1 MGLNIILNLIL
12 MGPLKHGG
20 LALATSLSALF
31 NVIGLIHFLRKRL
44 GLLEGRKIF
53 NSSIKVSIAA
63 TAMGIITYFSKEFFF
78 SFDDPIKIRIVSLMA
93 CISIGMLIYAII
105 SHLFNNEE
113 WKFLLDLKTNKSKES
128 QTDSN

>member
-31 NVIGLIHFLRKRL
+31 NVIVLIYYLRKRL

-63 TAMGIITYFSKEFFF
+63 AAMGIITYLSKEFFF
-78 SFDDPIKIRIVSLMA
+78 SFDDSIKIRIVSLMA

-113 WKFLLDLKTNKSKES
+113 WQFLLDLKTNKSKES
-128 QTDSN
+128 

>member
-1 MGLNIILNLIL
+1 MGLNIVLNLIF

-31 NVIGLIHFLRKRL
+31 NVIVLMHYLRKRL

-53 NSSIKVSIAA
+53 NSSIKMSIAA
-63 TAMGIITYFSKEFFF
+63 SVMGIITYLSKEFLF
-78 SFDDPIKIRIVSLMA
+78 SFDDPIKIRIVALMS

-113 WKFLLDLKTNKSKES
+113 WKFLLDLKKNKSKELS
-128 QTDSN
+128 AN

>member
-31 NVIGLIHFLRKRL
+31 NVIVLMHYLRKRL

-63 TAMGIITYFSKEFFF
+63 GAMGIVTYFSKQFLF
-78 SFDDPIKIRIVSLMA
+78 SFDYPIEIRIVALMA
-93 CISIGMLIYAII
+93 CISIGILIYAII

-113 WKFLLDLKTNKSKES
+113 WQFLLNLKNNKEKELP
-128 QTDSN
+128 TDSN